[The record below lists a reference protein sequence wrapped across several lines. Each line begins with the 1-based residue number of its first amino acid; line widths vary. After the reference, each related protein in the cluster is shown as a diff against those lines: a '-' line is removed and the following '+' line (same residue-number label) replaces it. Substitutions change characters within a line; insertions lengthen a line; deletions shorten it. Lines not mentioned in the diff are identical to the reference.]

1 MNGREDAERAQSKQQ
16 LEASAS
22 SRCPACGARPLAGE
36 AAALVAIGDAL
47 RDGFAD
53 LVAGLAEITEA
64 VETLR
69 GDLEA
74 ELDAVRTELGEVQRS
89 VVKYGS

>member
-1 MNGREDAERAQSKQQ
+1 MDGREDAERAQSKQEMEPAA
-16 LEASAS
+16 L
-22 SRCPACGARPLAGE
+22 SRCPTCGAPPQAGE
-36 AAALVAIGDAL
+36 AAALVAVGDAL

-53 LVAGLAEITEA
+53 LLAGLADLTEA
-64 VETLR
+64 VETMR

-74 ELDAVRTELGEVQRS
+74 QLDAVRTELGEVQRS

>member
-1 MNGREDAERAQSKQQ
+1 M
-16 LEASAS
+16 
-22 SRCPACGARPLAGE
+22 
-36 AAALVAIGDAL
+36 VAIGDAL

-53 LVAGLAEITEA
+53 LVAGLADLTEA

-74 ELDAVRTELGEVQRS
+74 ELEAVRTELGEVQRS